1 MFNHSSNDFHVK
13 KGNRI
18 AQLICERIFHP
29 AIVVNNVTVNSVTPM
44 EMENEQTMRGNK
56 GFGST
61 GVK

>member
-1 MFNHSSNDFHVK
+1 MFNHSSNDFHVR

-18 AQLICERIFHP
+18 AQLICEKIFQP
-29 AIVVNNVTVNSVTPM
+29 IIEVNNVTLM
-44 EMENEQTMRGNK
+44 EMENEPVMRGDN

>member
-1 MFNHSSNDFHVK
+1 MFNHSSYDFHVR

-18 AQLICERIFHP
+18 AQLICEKIFHP
-29 AIVVNNVTVNSVTPM
+29 VIEVNNVTLM
-44 EMENEQTMRGNK
+44 ETENEPAMRGDR